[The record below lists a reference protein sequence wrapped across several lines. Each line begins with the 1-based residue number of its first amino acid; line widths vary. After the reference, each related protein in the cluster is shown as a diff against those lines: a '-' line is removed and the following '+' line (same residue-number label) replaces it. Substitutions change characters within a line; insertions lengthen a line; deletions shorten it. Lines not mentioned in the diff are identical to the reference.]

1 MGPGVTASAGHFF
14 RTVETDVLVVG
25 GGLAALRAAISARQ
39 AGARVLVAV
48 KRLLGR
54 SGSSA
59 LTTGGYAAA
68 LPALNEHDD
77 RHLHYVDTV
86 VGGGC
91 INERALVHAL
101 VNDAPARLAELWEFG
116 APFRKRDG
124 RYHLSPSGDHSQA
137 RVLVP
142 EHMRGGD
149 MTLPMRDIASALGI
163 EVLENCVITDLLQN
177 EDRVVG
183 AVGIARNRVEGFV
196 IEAGA
201 IVLAA
206 GGAGRMFTITSNPAD
221 VCGAGFALA
230 LRAGARLRDME
241 FVQFYPWRLIHPFK
255 STRVPIQPST
265 FSIGGRLYNSKGERF
280 MEAYDP
286 VRKDATTRDLSA
298 RGIFEQIRAGHSIE
312 GGVILDVSQIPDD
325 QFRYENSKVVQL
337 LDPKKIDYRAIKLI
351 VAPEA
356 HFFMGGVLID
366 DGGRCD
372 LHGLYAAGENAGGT
386 HGGNRLN
393 SNAVPE
399 TQVFGHRAGLAAARQ
414 ARAARAGKPDPGPI
428 AKAAAR
434 LQALRS
440 DATSPAPEFAA
451 LHEQL
456 KQAMTLGIGIV
467 RTAKGLERAI
477 ADAAAIAERLTGLP
491 VQTLGDLTA
500 AIEIEDLCSISTAC
514 ALSALARNESRAA
527 HYRDDFPK
535 SDPAWTRTI
544 TYDRNGVGERP
555 LVVDPNEQGLIARHE
570 AARKASAKPAEPEHV
585 E

>member
-1 MGPGVTASAGHFF
+1 MEPTVTDSAGHFF

-39 AGARVLVAV
+39 VGARVLVAV

-68 LPALNEHDD
+68 LPDLNARDD

-86 VGGGC
+86 VGGGFV
-91 INERALVHAL
+91 NERALVHAL
-101 VNDAPARLAELWEFG
+101 VDDAPARLTELWEFG

-142 EHMRGGD
+142 QNMRGGD
-149 MTLPMRDIASALGI
+149 MTLPMRDMASALGI
-163 EVLENCVITDLLQN
+163 EVLENCVITDLLQD
-177 EDRVVG
+177 EDRVLG
-183 AVGIARNRVEGFV
+183 AVGIARNRIEGFV
-196 IEAGA
+196 IQAGA

-241 FVQFYPWRLIHPFK
+241 FIQFYPWRLIRPFK

-312 GGVILDVSQIPDD
+312 GGVILDVSRVPDD
-325 QFRYENSKVVQL
+325 QFRYENSKLVQL
-337 LDPKKIDYRAIKLI
+337 LDPKKIDYRSIELI

-366 DGGRCD
+366 ESGHCD
-372 LHGLYAAGENAGGT
+372 LRGLYAAGENAGGT

-393 SNAVPE
+393 SNAVPD
-399 TQVFGHRAGLAAARQ
+399 TQVFGHRAGVAAARQ
-414 ARAARAGKPDPGPI
+414 AQVARARKPNPAPTV
-428 AKAAAR
+428 KSAAR
-434 LQALRS
+434 LQAIRS
-440 DATSPAPEFAA
+440 DSATPAPEFGV

-456 KQAMTLGIGIV
+456 KLAMTLGIGIV
-467 RTAKGLERAI
+467 RTAQGLERAI
-477 ADAAAIAERLTGLP
+477 ADAAFIAERLAGVP

-500 AIEIEDLCSISTAC
+500 AIEIEDLCSIGAAC
-514 ALSALARNESRAA
+514 ALSALARKESRAA
-527 HYRDDFPK
+527 HYRDDFPQA
-535 SDPAWTRTI
+535 DPAWVRTI
-544 TYDRNGVGERP
+544 TYDRNGIGERP
-555 LVVDPNEQGLIARHE
+555 LAVDPDEARLIAMHE
-570 AARKASAKPAEPEHV
+570 AARKVSAKPAEPEYI

>member
-1 MGPGVTASAGHFF
+1 MEPKVTGAAGHLF
-14 RTVETDVLVVG
+14 RTIATDVLVVG

-68 LPALNEHDD
+68 LPALNAHDD

-86 VGGGC
+86 IGGGYV
-91 INERALVHAL
+91 NERALVRAL
-101 VNDAPARLAELWEFG
+101 VDDAPARLSELWEFG
-116 APFRKRDG
+116 APFRRRHG

-142 EHMRGGD
+142 ENMRGGD
-149 MTLPMRDIASALGI
+149 MTLPMRELGCALGI
-163 EVLENCVITDLLQN
+163 EVLENCVITDLLQDQ
-177 EDRVVG
+177 DRVVG
-183 AVGIARNRVEGFV
+183 AVGIARNRLEGFL

-206 GGAGRMFTITSNPAD
+206 GGAGRMFNITSNPAD

-241 FVQFYPWRLIHPFK
+241 FIQFYPWRLIHPFK

-298 RGIFEQIRAGHSIE
+298 RGIFEQIRAGHSVH
-312 GGVILDVSQIPDD
+312 GGVILDVSGVPDD

-337 LDPKKIDYRAIKLI
+337 LDAKKIDYRAIKLI

-366 DGGRCD
+366 DSGHCD
-372 LHGLYAAGENAGGT
+372 LRGLYAAGENAGGT

-393 SNAVPE
+393 SNAVPD

-414 ARAARAGKPDPGPI
+414 AQPARRGKPDPGPI
-428 AKAAAR
+428 AKSAER
-434 LQALRS
+434 LQAVGS
-440 DATSPAPEFAA
+440 DSTTPAPEFGV

-467 RTAKGLERAI
+467 RTAKGLEQAI
-477 ADAAAIAERLTGLP
+477 ADAGSIAERLAQLP

-500 AIEIEDLCSISTAC
+500 AIEIEDLCAIGTAC
-514 ALSALARNESRAA
+514 ALSALARKESRAA
-527 HYRDDFPK
+527 HYRDDFPQT
-535 SDPAWTRTI
+535 DPAWMRTV
-544 TYDRNGVGERP
+544 TYDRNGVTERP
-555 LVVDPNEQGLIARHE
+555 LVEDPDERRLIAMHE
-570 AARKASAKPAEPEHV
+570 AARKSIAKPAEPEYI